1 MVPRKFFHS
10 RWSIIINHCSSID
23 LSVISY
29 WLIFAH
35 YQSLIIINH
44 WLSIIDHASLNID
57 RRSSITDQSLIID
70 RLSSIDHWSLN
81 IDRRSSIIDHR
92 SSRYHSSWIDGRSSV
107 IDYWTL
113 NIDHRSDRCKV
124 MQDSKRCRIQML
136 HKNMSKK
143 QGSLYT
149 FFLLPKKLVAYLK
162 KVYKPPCL
170 YTFFVTVTF

>member
-1 MVPRKFFHS
+1 MQWFQESSFILDDRS
-10 RWSIIINHCSSID
+10 SSIIINHCSSID

-70 RLSSIDHWSLN
+70 RLSSIDHWSFN
-81 IDRRSSIIDHR
+81 IDRR

-113 NIDHRSDRCKV
+113 NIDHRSDRCDFQGDARFKG
-124 MQDSKRCRIQML
+124 CRIQML
-136 HKNMSKK
+136 CRKK
-143 QGSLYT
+143 E
-149 FFLLPKKLVAYLK
+149 
-162 KVYKPPCL
+162 YKQPPCL